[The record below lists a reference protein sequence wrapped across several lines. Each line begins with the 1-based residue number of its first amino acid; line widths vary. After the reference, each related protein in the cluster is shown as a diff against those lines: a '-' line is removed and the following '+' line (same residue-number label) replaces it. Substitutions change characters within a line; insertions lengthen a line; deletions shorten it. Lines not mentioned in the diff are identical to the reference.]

1 MNNIYIHVYTDV
13 DNRETAGA
21 RKKNK
26 GDEFCWKKN
35 MKIVIAAVRKWEM
48 LAAIK
53 MKMSGSEK
61 TQEHIRHWLHKTCN
75 WAGIENWIK
84 CVILRVRMPC
94 VCPYAYALIKTK
106 LLSGERLKNNRS
118 NKKRAALH
126 LQHTFLY
133 IFLLLFRTTSTQV
146 RLDNSRGDELVRRIT
161 RTSSMHYTFK
171 YTSSPSF
178 HKNHVNID
186 SAEILLLGHHIK
198 KNILQSHL

>member
-106 LLSGERLKNNRS
+106 FLSGERWKNNRS
-118 NKKRAALH
+118 NKKKSSFARATHFFVHFFAVVSHNFNTSSSRQLARRRTCAKDYKNFIHALH
-126 LQHTFLY
+126 FLVHFFS
-133 IFLLLFRTTSTQV
+133 FLSQKPRKYWQ
-146 RLDNSRGDELVRRIT
+146 RGDSSVG
-161 RTSSMHYTFK
+161 TSY
-171 YTSSPSF
+171 
-178 HKNHVNID
+178 
-186 SAEILLLGHHIK
+186 
-198 KNILQSHL
+198 